1 MYYYMTLGPESETND
16 EQHRFCPKTP
26 DSWSKYQGDKMT
38 NTNNY
43 DSKECLPSVFREELK
58 HI

>member
-1 MYYYMTLGPESETND
+1 MTLGPESETND